1 MLYFSKYKI
10 VLILT
15 VVTFGLLLALPNF
28 FSDKYKNLYPNWLPS
43 EKINLGLDLQGGSH
57 LLLEIDIDSV
67 IKDRMDILV
76 DDLRVALNAESINF
90 EDIEVTNMSLNLL
103 LSNSYDLQKIPEI
116 INNISS
122 PLQSNLGRDIEFSS
136 TGELIIISITEKGVQ
151 EKLSLALEQTIE
163 IVRRRID
170 ELGTRE
176 PTIQRQGKNRVLV
189 QLPGIEDPRRV
200 KKLLGKTAK
209 LSFKNMTSS
218 SDKGFRKSISSMVA
232 PRIESCFFALGIIYY
247 PHFRI
252 KANIRCNEF

>member
-90 EDIEVTNMSLNLL
+90 EDIEVANMSLNLL

-122 PLQSNLGRDIEFSS
+122 PLQ
-136 TGELIIISITEKGVQ
+136 
-151 EKLSLALEQTIE
+151 
-163 IVRRRID
+163 
-170 ELGTRE
+170 
-176 PTIQRQGKNRVLV
+176 
-189 QLPGIEDPRRV
+189 
-200 KKLLGKTAK
+200 
-209 LSFKNMTSS
+209 
-218 SDKGFRKSISSMVA
+218 
-232 PRIESCFFALGIIYY
+232 
-247 PHFRI
+247 
-252 KANIRCNEF
+252 

>member
-90 EDIEVTNMSLNLL
+90 EDIEVANMSLNLL

-122 PLQSNLGRDIEFSS
+122 PLQSNW
-136 TGELIIISITEKGVQ
+136 KC
-151 EKLSLALEQTIE
+151 K
-163 IVRRRID
+163 
-170 ELGTRE
+170 
-176 PTIQRQGKNRVLV
+176 
-189 QLPGIEDPRRV
+189 
-200 KKLLGKTAK
+200 
-209 LSFKNMTSS
+209 
-218 SDKGFRKSISSMVA
+218 
-232 PRIESCFFALGIIYY
+232 
-247 PHFRI
+247 
-252 KANIRCNEF
+252 